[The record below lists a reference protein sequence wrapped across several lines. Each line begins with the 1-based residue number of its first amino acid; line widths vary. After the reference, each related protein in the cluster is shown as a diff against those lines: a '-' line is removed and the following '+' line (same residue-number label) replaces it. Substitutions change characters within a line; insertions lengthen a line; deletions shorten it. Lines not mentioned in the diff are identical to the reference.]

1 VQEEASE
8 EPDQRNLTMAVA
20 LVVVLLGMLAILF
33 LGRSEK
39 PVLLIPNSIGPLV
52 RTPSEEVSTSQDLI
66 ATYTSAG
73 KVALLSVTR
82 DEGSDVPMTCTPHP
96 STPSTECKWTSE
108 GLTYTVV
115 GNTADAEATAAFAA
129 QAEYAVRAMNS

>member
-1 VQEEASE
+1 MV
-8 EPDQRNLTMAVA
+8 VA
-20 LVVVLLGMLAILF
+20 LVVVLAGMVAILF

-39 PVLLIPNSIGPLV
+39 PVLQIPETIGPLV

-73 KVALLSVTR
+73 QVALLSVTR
-82 DEGSDVPMTCTPHP
+82 TSASDVPMLCTPQP
-96 STPSTECKWTSE
+96 ATPSTQCSWTSE
-108 GLTYTVV
+108 GLSYTVV

-129 QAEYAVRAMNS
+129 QAEHAVRAINS